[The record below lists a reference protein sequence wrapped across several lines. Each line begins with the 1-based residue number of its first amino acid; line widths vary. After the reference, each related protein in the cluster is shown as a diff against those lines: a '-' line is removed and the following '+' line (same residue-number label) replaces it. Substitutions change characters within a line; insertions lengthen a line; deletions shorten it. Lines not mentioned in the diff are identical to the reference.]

1 MNPEWS
7 EQNKAVQLQLKKATT
22 FSKGIET
29 LLALRQ
35 TLMDELLRMKE
46 KLSRA
51 EFSAMPFPNVNGY
64 HSKTIAYSIWHIF
77 RIEDIVVHDLICQ
90 DEEILSR
97 FRDEIGAPIITTGN
111 ELVGQ
116 EIKDFSDVL
125 TLDALYEYALAVKE
139 STDAL
144 LRQFIYRDLRRKFD
158 DTDKERLRNL
168 QVVSTNENACWLIDY
183 WCGKDIR
190 GLIQMP
196 FSRHWIM
203 HIEASLRIKNKIHVE
218 NLGRKYEESHD
229 RTTAM

>member
-22 FSKGIET
+22 FSQGIET

-35 TLMDELLRMKE
+35 VLMNELLRMKAE
-46 KLSRA
+46 LNRA
-51 EFSAMPFPNVNGY
+51 EFSAMPFPNANGY
-64 HSKTIAYSIWHIF
+64 HSKTIAYSVWHVF
-77 RIEDIVVHDLICQ
+77 RIEDVVARDLICQ
-90 DEEILSR
+90 DEEIFTR
-97 FRDEIGAPIITTGN
+97 FRDKIGAPLITTGN
-111 ELVGQ
+111 ELVGRQ
-116 EIKDFSDVL
+116 IKDFSDAL
-125 TLDALYEYALAVKE
+125 ALDALYEYALTVKE

-144 LRQFIYRDLRRKFD
+144 LRQFTYRDLQRKFD
-158 DTDKERLRNL
+158 DMDKERLRDL
-168 QVVSTNENACWLIDY
+168 QVVSTDETSCWLIDY

-203 HIEASLRIKNKIHVE
+203 HIEASLRIENKIHVE
-218 NLGRKYEESHD
+218 NSGRKYEKIRD